1 MFNENPF
8 LAIGI
13 ISKVGDIL
21 GAVKPVYND
30 HLGNEGSVF
39 IIRQV
44 VVMKKTCV

>member
-8 LAIGI
+8 LAIGT

-30 HLGNEGSVF
+30 HLRNEDYVF
-39 IIRQV
+39 VIRRV

>member
-30 HLGNEGSVF
+30 HLGNKVSAF

-44 VVMKKTCV
+44 VVMKKTCE